1 MGKLARIVVFTILLA
16 GVGLGAS
23 SSAAPG
29 PAPTAVTLEVGTSAT
44 CAYHTIAAAI
54 AAANPGDT
62 IKVENTVFVESPL
75 VVSKDLTLAG
85 GYHSADP
92 YSCLTL
98 TGYNHTTVRRSG
110 VTPAPILRINSA
122 EVTITWFILENN
134 ANGSGLEVN
143 NATLNLEDSIVRD
156 NDNSGLLIDG
166 GSDVTLVR
174 AEVSG
179 NSANAG
185 GGLNIDGFS
194 DVVADNTV
202 IRDNSGWDH
211 GAGVSLR
218 VGSTFTASNNTSIRH
233 NRTVLGCYQGGGI
246 YASGTDTE
254 VLIDA
259 SQVISNTALTQGGG
273 LYLDNG
279 AQATIRNFSWFQEN
293 IAFGPASGAG
303 GGVYLEGSGST
314 LNVHDSMFLSNW
326 ADPNGG
332 GIWNQSGTVELD
344 RVLLLSNNAAQRGG
358 ALYTSLGPAT
368 VRNSIFLG
376 NVATYNSGGAI
387 ATDRAALSVH
397 RSYFAGNTS
406 DLEGSAV
413 FVDGANGPAE
423 PAAEI
428 VNCFMTD
435 NTTTAASV
443 QGPAATGSTL
453 YVDGTS
459 ATIVHNTL
467 AHNTQQ
473 ASFGVYVGEDSDLEL
488 VNNIISG
495 FYTGI
500 RRVSM
505 GTGTATSDHDLFYN
519 NYLNYDIGIVVT
531 NPVLGNPAFVGL
543 GNYHLTAA
551 SAAIN
556 AGVDAGLTVDY
567 DGDSR
572 PWAGGFD
579 IGADEFPN
587 RRRSFLP
594 AIRRGP

>member
-122 EVTITWFILENN
+122 EVTITWFIFENN

-233 NRTVLGCYQGGGI
+233 NRTVLGIIWRIQRDLGR
-246 YASGTDTE
+246 
-254 VLIDA
+254 
-259 SQVISNTALTQGGG
+259 
-273 LYLDNG
+273 
-279 AQATIRNFSWFQEN
+279 IRQRVAAHA
-293 IAFGPASGAG
+293 I
-303 GGVYLEGSGST
+303 LEGSI
-314 LNVHDSMFLSNW
+314 D
-326 ADPNGG
+326 
-332 GIWNQSGTVELD
+332 GIG
-344 RVLLLSNNAAQRGG
+344 
-358 ALYTSLGPAT
+358 
-368 VRNSIFLG
+368 
-376 NVATYNSGGAI
+376 
-387 ATDRAALSVH
+387 
-397 RSYFAGNTS
+397 
-406 DLEGSAV
+406 LESRHVPG
-413 FVDGANGPAE
+413 
-423 PAAEI
+423 
-428 VNCFMTD
+428 CK
-435 NTTTAASV
+435 
-443 QGPAATGSTL
+443 
-453 YVDGTS
+453 
-459 ATIVHNTL
+459 H
-467 AHNTQQ
+467 
-473 ASFGVYVGEDSDLEL
+473 
-488 VNNIISG
+488 
-495 FYTGI
+495 
-500 RRVSM
+500 
-505 GTGTATSDHDLFYN
+505 GTGRQQTAT
-519 NYLNYDIGIVVT
+519 
-531 NPVLGNPAFVGL
+531 
-543 GNYHLTAA
+543 
-551 SAAIN
+551 
-556 AGVDAGLTVDY
+556 
-567 DGDSR
+567 DSR
-572 PWAGGFD
+572 PYCTGCQ
-579 IGADEFPN
+579 
-587 RRRSFLP
+587 
-594 AIRRGP
+594 